1 MKQLRFLVGVLLIG
15 IAFPSFGQ
23 LGTTP
28 YSIFG
33 LGEVM
38 PQGNIRNMGM
48 GGVGLSN
55 GSGLYTNIL
64 NPALLIHNPYAV
76 FEASFIGEYKNLE
89 VNGQSQNDAGGN
101 LLNLH
106 LAFPVVRG
114 KYVMGVGLRPFTL
127 VNYTFSTETKI
138 PQTPTHYETRYSG
151 EGGVS
156 QVYWSHGLKVKKGI
170 SVGLEAV
177 YNFGSVTNHSETFL
191 LDGTLLPL
199 DAVDI
204 TSRTFFSDFTITPGI
219 VLSAQLDSNA
229 FLNFG
234 LTYERQVDLE
244 VDYSREFE
252 RQTRGETPVS
262 IDTIRST
269 SENIRLPQSINLG
282 VSFEKPFKYSLGIDF
297 SFDQWAKYTNS
308 VEPNTVLANSWRLAV
323 GGEWTPDV
331 GSVSNYLKRV
341 TYRLGLRYAETPWI
355 VNDLQIPDV
364 GINFGLSLPISRGL
378 SNLNLGFTYGERGG
392 NADGILR
399 ERYFRV
405 ALGANINDPQWFR
418 RRRFN

>member
-1 MKQLRFLVGVLLIG
+1 MKQLRVIFSLLLIS
-15 IAFPSFGQ
+15 ITAPSFGQ

-55 GSGLYTNIL
+55 GSGFYTNIL
-64 NPALLIHNPYAV
+64 NPALLIHNPYV
-76 FEASFIGEYKNLE
+76 IFEAGFLAEYKNLE

-114 KYVMGVGLRPFTL
+114 KYTMGIGLRPATV
-127 VNYTFSTETKI
+127 VNYEFKTEEKL
-138 PQTPTHYETRYSG
+138 PQTPTFFETRYQG

-156 QVYWSHGLKVKKGI
+156 QVYWAHGYKIKKGI
-170 SVGLEAV
+170 SVGLEAI

-191 LDGTLLPL
+191 LDGTLVPL

-204 TSRTFFSDFTITPGI
+204 TSRTFFSDFTITPG
-219 VLSAQLDSNA
+219 VVFSAQLDSA
-229 FLNFG
+229 SFLNFG
-234 LTYERQVDLE
+234 LTYERQVNLD
-244 VDYSREFE
+244 VDFSREFQ
-252 RQTRGETPVS
+252 RQTRGETPIS
-262 IDTIRST
+262 IDTIST
-269 SENIRLPQSINLG
+269 STERIRLPQSLNVG
-282 VSFEKPFKYSLGIDF
+282 VSFEKSQKYTVGLDVSLE
-297 SFDQWAKYTNS
+297 QWAKFTNTIETS
-308 VEPNTVLANSWRLAV
+308 NLSNSWKVAL
-323 GGEWTPDV
+323 GGEWTPDI
-331 GSVSNYLKRV
+331 SSISSYFKRV
-341 TYRLGLRYAETPWI
+341 TYRLGVRYSQTPWT
-355 VNDLQIPDV
+355 VNDVQIPDI
-364 GINFGLSLPISRGL
+364 GINFGFSLPISRGL
-378 SNLNLGFTYGERGG
+378 SSMNVAFTYGQRGEIQ
-392 NADGILR
+392 DDIIR

>member
-1 MKQLRFLVGVLLIG
+1 MKQLRIIFSLLLIS
-15 IAFPSFGQ
+15 IAAPSFGQ

-55 GSGLYTNIL
+55 GSGFYTNVL
-64 NPALLIHNPYAV
+64 NPALLIHNPYV
-76 FEASFIGEYKNLE
+76 IFEAGFLAEYKNLE
-89 VNGQSQNDAGGN
+89 VNTQSQNDAGGN

-114 KYVMGVGLRPFTL
+114 KYTMGIGLRPATI
-127 VNYTFSTETKI
+127 VNYEFNTEEKL
-138 PQTPTHYETRYSG
+138 PQTPTYFETRYRG

-156 QVYWSHGLKVKKGI
+156 QVYWAHGYKIRKGI
-170 SVGLEAV
+170 SVGLEAI

-191 LDGTLLPL
+191 LDGTLVPL

-204 TSRTFFSDFTITPGI
+204 TSRTFFSDFTITPGM
-219 VLSAQLDSNA
+219 VFSAQLDSA
-229 FLNFG
+229 SYLNFG
-234 LTYERQVDLE
+234 LTYERQVNLD
-244 VDYSREFE
+244 VDFSREFQ
-252 RQTRGETPVS
+252 RQTRGETPIS
-262 IDTIRST
+262 IDTIST
-269 SENIRLPQSINLG
+269 STERIRLPQSLNLG
-282 VSFEKPFKYSLGIDF
+282 VSFEKTLKYTIGLDVSLE
-297 SFDQWAKYTNS
+297 QWAKFTNS
-308 VEPNTVLANSWRLAV
+308 IETSNLSNSWKVAL
-323 GGEWTPDV
+323 GGEWTPDAS
-331 GSVSNYLKRV
+331 SVSSYLKRV
-341 TYRLGLRYAETPWI
+341 TYRLGVRYAKTPWT

-364 GINFGLSLPISRGL
+364 GINFGFSLPISRGL
-378 SNLNLGFTYGERGG
+378 SSLNIAFTYGERGEVQE
-392 NADGILR
+392 DIIR